1 MIPLGRIAIRQSASI
16 LEARNKIRTV
26 AETVLHDAVGA
37 TRVATATSELARLL
51 LREGNDSRIDVGL
64 DFQTR
69 GRWLVL
75 DFISHQ
81 PLTGV
86 DELVSFFDDLDGP
99 HEVGGETLV
108 RGLVSL
114 PGTGI
119 PDGRSIAGLRS
130 VVEQKGRDELL
141 AEIQTKNVELQESL
155 DNLRRERSAKE
166 RMESELNIGR
176 EIQMSML
183 PLSFPAFPDRT
194 DFDVHASLY
203 PAREV
208 GGDFY
213 DLFLIDNQHF
223 CFCVGDVSGKGVPSA
238 LFMAVTKTL
247 IKSRAANDLSPASI
261 LSHVNTE
268 LSHRNESCMFVTIFL
283 AILDLETGEMV
294 YTNAGHNP
302 PYLQRAGGELVR
314 LDRRHGPIVGAAEGL
329 AYREDRERLAPG
341 DFVILYTDGVTEAM
355 NVGSELYSE
364 DRLQTLLSRLQYGS
378 AEESVRGIVDDVW
391 VYQGEA
397 EQADDV
403 TVMTVSYSGPS
414 EDAESNRLELRA
426 VNRLEEIARV
436 NEDFN
441 EFARQHGIPEAIRR
455 KFNLVYDEVLN
466 NIISYAYNDKD
477 EHIIEIV
484 ISLAEGRLVTSI
496 SDDGRAF
503 NPFESE
509 APDTG
514 LSVDE
519 RPIGGLG
526 VHLVRSVMDEVKYE
540 RHGKRNVVILE
551 KIVEPE
557 DSGVKT

>member
-1 MIPLGRIAIRQSASI
+1 MISLGSIAIRQSASI

-26 AETVLHDAVGA
+26 ADAVLHDAVSA

-51 LREGNDSRIDVGL
+51 LREGDSARIEVSLEIQSGSP
-64 DFQTR
+64 
-69 GRWLVL
+69 WLAL

-81 PLTGV
+81 PLSGV
-86 DELVSFFDDLDGP
+86 DELVGFFDEVDGP
-99 HEVGGETLV
+99 HDVRGESLV

-114 PGTGI
+114 PSVGL
-119 PDGRSIAGLRS
+119 PDDGSIAGLRS
-130 VVEQKGRDELL
+130 VVEQKGRDELM
-141 AEIQTKNVELQESL
+141 AEVQTKNVELQESL

-194 DFDVHASLY
+194 DFDVHASLF

-283 AILDLETGEMV
+283 AILDLESGEMA

-302 PYLQRAGGELVR
+302 PYLKRAGGELVR

-329 AYREDRERLAPG
+329 AYREDSERLGPG

-355 NVGSELYSE
+355 NVGGELYSE
-364 DRLQTLLSRLQYGS
+364 DRLLKLLSQQRS
-378 AEESVRGIVDDVW
+378 SSVEESVQEVVNDVW
-391 VYQGEA
+391 AYQGEA

-403 TVMTVSYSGPS
+403 TVMTVSYSGSS

-426 VNRLEEIARV
+426 VNRLDEIGRI
-436 NEDFN
+436 NEAFN
-441 EFARQHGIPEAIRR
+441 EFARQHGIPDAIRR
-455 KFNLVYDEVLN
+455 KINLVFDELLN
-466 NIISYAYNDKD
+466 NIISYAYRDDD
-477 EHIIEIV
+477 EHSIEIV
-484 ISLAEGRLVTSI
+484 ISLVNGRLVTSI

-509 APDTG
+509 APDTA

-526 VHLVRSVMDEVKYE
+526 VHLVRGVMDTVKYE
-540 RHGKRNVVILE
+540 RRGKRNVVTLE
-551 KIVEPE
+551 KTVDQEG
-557 DSGVKT
+557 DRKQS

>member
-1 MIPLGRIAIRQSASI
+1 MIPLGSIAIRQSASI

-37 TRVATATSELARLL
+37 TRVATATSEIARLL

-64 DFQTR
+64 DIQAR
-69 GRWLVL
+69 ARWLVI
-75 DFISHQ
+75 DFIGHQ
-81 PLTGV
+81 SLSGV
-86 DELVSFFDDLDGP
+86 NELAGLFDEVDGP
-99 HEVGGETLV
+99 YDVSGENLV

-114 PGTGI
+114 PGSGL
-119 PDGRSIAGLRS
+119 PDEGSIATLRS
-130 VVEQKGRDELL
+130 VVEKKGRDELI
-141 AEIQTKNVELQESL
+141 AEIQIKNVELQDSL

-223 CFCVGDVSGKGVPSA
+223 CFCVGDVSGKGVPAA

-283 AILDLETGEMV
+283 AILDLEIGEMV

-302 PYLQRAGGELVR
+302 PYVKRADGSLLR
-314 LDRRHGPIVGAAEGL
+314 LDSRHGPIVGAAEGL
-329 AYREDRERLAPG
+329 AYREDREGLSPG
-341 DFVILYTDGVTEAM
+341 DLVFLYTDGVTEAM
-355 NVGSELYSE
+355 NEESQLYTE
-364 DRLQTLLSRLQYGS
+364 DRLKGLLSNHPCS
-378 AEESVRGIVDDVW
+378 SVEESVRVSVDDVW
-391 VYQGEA
+391 DFQGEA
-397 EQADDV
+397 EQADDI

-414 EDAESNRLELRA
+414 EDVESNRLELRA

-436 NEDFN
+436 NESFN
-441 EFARQHGIPEAIRR
+441 QFAREHGIPDAIRR
-455 KFNLVYDEVLN
+455 KINLVFDELLN
-466 NIISYAYNDKD
+466 NIISYAYGDDD
-477 EHIIEIV
+477 EHLMEIV
-484 ISLAEGRLVTSI
+484 ISLVNGRLVTTI

-526 VHLVRSVMDEVKYE
+526 VHLVRSVMDTVKYE
-540 RHGKRNVVILE
+540 RHGRRNVVTLE
-551 KIVEPE
+551 KIVEQ
-557 DSGVKT
+557 